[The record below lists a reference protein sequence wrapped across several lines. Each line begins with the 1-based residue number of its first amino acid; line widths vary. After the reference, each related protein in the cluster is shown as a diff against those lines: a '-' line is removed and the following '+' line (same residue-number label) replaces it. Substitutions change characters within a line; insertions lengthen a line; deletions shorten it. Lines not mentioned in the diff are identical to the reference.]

1 MVWDKIWFHGM
12 KKEGSF
18 GKITKNTVSVLQRTD
33 LKKIHWGWKFEIF
46 ACSRETDEV
55 QFS

>member
-18 GKITKNTVSVLQRTD
+18 GKITNNTVSVLQRTD